1 MSLRIALIVA
11 AGRGTR
17 FGTVL
22 PKQYALLGGI
32 PVIRHTLTAFLN
44 HPRINAVRC
53 VIHPKD
59 EAAYGA
65 AAQGLDLLPP
75 VHGGATRQESVRLGL
90 ESLAAEDAGIVLIH
104 DGARPLVDAATID
117 RAITAAEAHGAALA
131 AVRVHD
137 TLKRGGDLVE
147 ATVDRNGLWRAQ
159 TPQAFAY
166 PLILAA
172 HRQQAGAVLSDD
184 AAVAERA
191 GHKVAIVEGSEDNLK
206 ITTAEDLA
214 RAERLLQ
221 GSAPAHGLSVRVGQ
235 GFDVHRF
242 GPGDAV
248 ILGGIRIPHEA
259 ALTGHSD
266 ADVVLHALTDAILG
280 ALGEGDIGQHF
291 PPSDPQ
297 WRGADSAIFLRRAVE
312 MVAERGGTIDHADV
326 TILCEAPKIGLHRAA
341 MTARI
346 AELLDLPLRRVGV
359 KATTTEGL
367 GFTGRREG
375 IATQAVATLRL
386 PADD

>member
-17 FGTVL
+17 FGAVL
-22 PKQYALLGGI
+22 PKQYAMLDGI
-32 PVIRHTLTAFLN
+32 PVIRHTVAAFLN
-44 HPRINAVRC
+44 HPLIDAVQC
-53 VIHPKD
+53 VVHPED
-59 EAAYGA
+59 EAAYA
-65 AAQGLDLLPP
+65 NAVQGLDLLPP

-90 ESLAAEDAGIVLIH
+90 ESLEVEDTGIVLIH
-104 DGARPLVDAATID
+104 DGARPLVNRETID
-117 RAITAAEAHGAALA
+117 RAIMAAEAHGAALA

-166 PLILAA
+166 PLILGA
-172 HRQQAGAVLSDD
+172 HREQAGADLSDD

-191 GHKVAIVEGSEDNLK
+191 GHKVAIVEGSEENLK

-214 RAERLLQ
+214 RAERLL
-221 GSAPAHGLSVRVGQ
+221 GAGLPGRKLSVRVGQ

-326 TILCEAPKIGLHRAA
+326 TILCEVPKIGPHRAA
-341 MTARI
+341 MAARI
-346 AELLDLPLRRVGV
+346 ADLLGLPLRRVGV